1 MGIPVN
7 ALKDD
12 ELLHYAA
19 PDPDAAAELQR
30 RFADGSIDPGRE
42 SEELREE
49 IRHIESS
56 LEDQSDEIENLQTA
70 MHLATDLINQAMQ
83 LMAKDCNAYKLLKE
97 ATDQLE

>member
-19 PDPDAAAELQR
+19 LDPEAAAELQR

-42 SEELREE
+42 SEELRDE

-70 MHLATDLINQAMQ
+70 MHRATDLINQAMQ

>member
-12 ELLHYAA
+12 ELLHYAQF
-19 PDPDAAAELQR
+19 DPDVAAELQR
-30 RFADGSIDPGRE
+30 RFADGSIDPRRE
-42 SEELREE
+42 SEELRDE

-56 LEDQSDEIENLQTA
+56 LEDHGDTIDNLQTA
-70 MHLATDLINQAMQ
+70 MSRAVDLIKEAMQ